1 MDTNFRSRI
10 RRSKRGVRCTFDS
23 SAGHRR
29 GFRYLAIQIPEP
41 GVEGDLLATA
51 TVCLGPSAGE
61 SGRGPAGILIRFPVA
76 WYAQHRPAAATNT
89 VRSLASYRAREPLIW
104 DFVTLL
110 LQPGHSRT
118 LIESAAVALVCCVL
132 QAEADLGP
140 SGWGRRARRGSQTA
154 PASIN

>member
-1 MDTNFRSRI
+1 MHTNFRSRI
-10 RRSKRGVRCTFDS
+10 RRSKRGVRCTFNS

-41 GVEGDLLATA
+41 GAEGDLLATA

-76 WYAQHRPAAATNT
+76 WYEKHRHAAATNT

-132 QAEADLGP
+132 QAEADLAPFRPGK
-140 SGWGRRARRGSQTA
+140 ARSPR
-154 PASIN
+154 